1 MKSGRECSEQGTLM
15 EPPFSPAPLSRV
27 SGLLSPTAGHAGPV
41 RRQVSASSPYAFGLW
56 GPWGALLNAMTSKT
70 WFRTLAPCRRLWTL
84 HRPGQASAVH
94 TAVHQFIH
102 PSCANGRGSSGH
114 RAKHYSCSPPGVS
127 RAVFNS
133 DFKAICQTPVY
144 KSMAEMILM
153 VSN

>member
-1 MKSGRECSEQGTLM
+1 MKSGRECSEQGTLT

-56 GPWGALLNAMTSKT
+56 GPWGALLNATTSKT

-94 TAVHQFIH
+94 TAVH
-102 PSCANGRGSSGH
+102 
-114 RAKHYSCSPPGVS
+114 SPVVCKRS
-127 RAVFNS
+127 RLLWPQGEALLLFPTGC
-133 DFKAICQTPVY
+133 FTCCF
-144 KSMAEMILM
+144 
-153 VSN
+153 